1 VNNFYE
7 KAIYK
12 PENNFAAIYVFAPH
26 VSAVP
31 FQMAHF
37 IQFLGRRMTKTSK
50 MLPTV
55 AAVLPAEKLN
65 ETLVK

>member
-1 VNNFYE
+1 
-7 KAIYK
+7 
-12 PENNFAAIYVFAPH
+12 
-26 VSAVP
+26 
-31 FQMAHF
+31 MAGGGAH
-37 IQFLGRRMTKTSK
+37 LSNPSDVLNESSN

>member
-1 VNNFYE
+1 M
-7 KAIYK
+7 AI
-12 PENNFAAIYVFAPH
+12 
-26 VSAVP
+26 
-31 FQMAHF
+31 F
-37 IQFLGRRMTKTSK
+37 IQLLRRRMTKTSK